1 MRPYRN
7 LKIASVIEHE
17 LGNLLI
23 REFDFENAIVTIVGV
38 EVSPDLMQ
46 AKIKLGIIPFEKSP
60 EIFKL
65 IEEKRRELQHKL
77 LKKMNIRPMP
87 RLKFVLRQAQDTPE

>member
-17 LGNLLI
+17 LGNLLV

-87 RLKFVLRQAQDTPE
+87 RLKFVIDK